1 MLFALTEHPAAILFV
16 AFMSVGFVFYG
27 IDRLLKRNG

>member
-1 MLFALTEHPAAILFV
+1 MLFALTEYPAAILLV
-16 AFMSVGFVFYG
+16 AFTAVGFVFYG